1 MSKVA
6 TQPRKVSFPP
16 YCTCGAPFKSSY
28 GENSPYPWCS
38 YVCGTDRAMKGTP
51 PFPDSNRTVER
62 SNMCLYAI
70 DLRRTAGLT
79 PSQAHKVWKK
89 RFP

>member
-16 YCTCGAPFKSSY
+16 YCTCGAPF
-28 GENSPYPWCS
+28 ECS

-62 SNMCLYAI
+62 SNTCLYAT